1 MTTANTVQ
9 QENLR
14 RTDFN
19 NPDGIESDALS
30 HAGAAASC
38 FNYLHYSVS
47 VATEKQILRNQS
59 METLSCKISKT

>member
-1 MTTANTVQ
+1 MTTANTAQ
-9 QENLR
+9 KESLR

-59 METLSCKISKT
+59 IKTLSCKVSKT